1 MNKKKVLI
9 LLPDGVGLRNFA
21 FTSFVQTGEQ
31 MGWEVIFWNLTTF
44 NLIEAGFK
52 EIRQA
57 GKAKS
62 KTDLLKRAKI
72 EVELDHFTA
81 KFGDRVYQ
89 DYKFPASNKDIK
101 SILKNQ
107 LVSSLVRLNQ
117 GEKGLHKLRKAL
129 QASERKG
136 SFYQECKRVLQEEK
150 PDLVFCTNQR
160 PVNAIAPLTAAQ
172 DLGIPTASFI
182 FSWDN
187 LPKATM
193 VVEPD
198 HYFVWSEHMM
208 KEIQSYYPLIRGEQI
223 HITGSP
229 QFEPHYDLSLR
240 QSREEFFFEHGLD
253 PAKKYICFSGDDV
266 TTSPYD
272 HQYLDNLADAVKLL
286 NIKGYDLGIIFRR
299 CPVDFSDRYHEI
311 IDKHGELIVSI
322 APKWEKKGGNWNSVF
337 PTKEDLRV
345 QVNTI
350 LHSEAV
356 VNLGS
361 SMVFDFAIFGKP
373 CLYVNYEPENKDNDE
388 WSIKKIYNFV
398 HFRSMPTGEEV
409 FWVNAKE
416 EMTSNVEMA
425 LTNPEPTVKK
435 ALRWFEKT
443 NREPEAK
450 ASERIWNVID
460 EKLK

>member
-1 MNKKKVLI
+1 MNKKKVFI

-21 FTSFVQTGEQ
+21 FTSFVQTGELL
-31 MGWEVIFWNLTTF
+31 GWKVIFWNHTTF
-44 NLIEAGFK
+44 NLSEAGFK

-57 GKAKS
+57 GKARA

-72 EVELDHFTA
+72 EAELDHFTTN
-81 KFGDRVYQ
+81 FGDSVYQ
-89 DYKFPASNKDIK
+89 DYKFPASNKAIK
-101 SILKNQ
+101 SKLKNQ
-107 LVSSLVRLNQ
+107 IINFLMRLYK
-117 GEKGLHKLRKAL
+117 GEKGLKRLRKAL

-136 SFYQECKRVLQEEK
+136 KFYRSCKKVLQEEK
-150 PDLVFCTNQR
+150 PDFVFCTNQR

-193 VVEPD
+193 IVEPE
-198 HYFVWSEHMM
+198 HYFVWSDHM
-208 KEIQSYYPLIRGEQI
+208 KNELLAYYPKLNDQQI
-223 HITGSP
+223 HISGSP

-240 QSREEFFFEHGLD
+240 QSRTEFYNEQGLD
-253 PAKKYICFSGDDV
+253 PAKKYICYSGDDV

-272 HQYLDNLADAVKLL
+272 YQYLDDLAGAVKLL
-286 NIKGYDLGIIFRR
+286 NNKGFKLGIIFRR
-299 CPVDFSDRYHEI
+299 CPVDFTDRYQKVL
-311 IDKHGELIVSI
+311 DQNKDLIVSV
-322 APKWEKKGGNWNSVF
+322 APKWEKTGENWNSVL

-361 SMVFDFAIFGKP
+361 SMVFDFAVFGKP
-373 CLYVNYEPENKDNDE
+373 CLFVNYEPENRDRAD
-388 WSIKKIYNFV
+388 WAVKKIYNFV

-409 FWVNAKE
+409 LWVDSKE
-416 EMTSNVEMA
+416 EMAQKVEMA
-425 LTNPEPTVKK
+425 LTNPEPNIEK
-435 ALRWFEKT
+435 ALKWFGIINK
-443 NREPEAK
+443 EPAER
-450 ASERIWNVID
+450 ASERIWNIID